1 MTSAWGM
8 LTIPPALGREDAA
21 HRETVAPET
30 ERPDRSGPG
39 SSGRINR
46 TAAPPRVV
54 AGGPD
59 PYLAPALRAAA
70 AARAHTARI
79 RAGRPQP
86 VPQSLTERLA
96 DGAAALPA
104 DPVPQSCPSRVESAG
119 LPALAAGS
127 RGLSVAAAAQAS
139 TVAFRPLRR
148 ASAPLLQDADP
159 IDAPAASAAPA
170 PPPVDSRPRPAP
182 RRAEPQRR
190 FAKTIA
196 EVERYR
202 AATQGDEPGA
212 HVVPSPVLARPD
224 QDETAGA
231 PWLRLWSRRKGPA
244 TG

>member
-8 LTIPPALGREDAA
+8 LTITPAVGREDAVA
-21 HRETVAPET
+21 RETIEPDA

-39 SSGRINR
+39 SSGRING
-46 TAAPPRVV
+46 TVAPPRVV
-54 AGGPD
+54 ADGPD

-79 RAGRPQP
+79 RAAQPQP
-86 VPQSLTERLA
+86 VARSLAERLPEV
-96 DGAAALPA
+96 ALPA
-104 DPVPQSCPSRVESAG
+104 DAGPQPCGPG
-119 LPALAAGS
+119 TGIAAATTIAADA
-127 RGLSVAAAAQAS
+127 RGLSVAAAARAS

-148 ASAPLLQDADP
+148 SSAPLLQDADP
-159 IDAPAASAAPA
+159 VSVPAAPAAPA
-170 PPPVDSRPRPAP
+170 PLPVDPGPRPAP

-202 AATQGDEPGA
+202 AATQGNEPGA

-224 QDETAGA
+224 LDETAGA
-231 PWLRLWSRRKGPA
+231 PWSRLWSRRKGPP
-244 TG
+244 TE